1 MTDKIDKGLAELTHK
16 ELAVVE
22 TILEAI
28 KAGAFAGLNVAKL
41 KGYTDIFRV
50 RKGRL
55 RIIFQQTSTTV
66 KILAI
71 ERRSEKT
78 YRDF

>member
-1 MTDKIDKGLAELTHK
+1 MTDKISK
-16 ELAVVE
+16 ELAKLSTKEKAVLKA
-22 TILEAI
+22 ILLHLKSGDI
-28 KAGAFAGLNVAKL
+28 QGLNITKL
-41 KGYTDIFRV
+41 KGHQDIFRT

-55 RIIFQQTSTTV
+55 RVIYSQSDRGI

>member
-1 MTDKIDKGLAELTHK
+1 MTDKISK
-16 ELAVVE
+16 ELAKFNDKE
-22 TILEAI
+22 RKLIKEILIQLQQADTQ
-28 KAGAFAGLNVAKL
+28 GLQITKL
-41 KGYTDIFRV
+41 KGHQDIFRV

-55 RIIFQQTSTTV
+55 RVIYQQLDNSFN
-66 KILAI
+66 ILAI